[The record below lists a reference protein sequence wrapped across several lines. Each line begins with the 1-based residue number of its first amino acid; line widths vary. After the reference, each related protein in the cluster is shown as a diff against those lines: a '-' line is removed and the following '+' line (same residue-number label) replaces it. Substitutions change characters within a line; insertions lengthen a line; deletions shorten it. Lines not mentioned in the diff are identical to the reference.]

1 MKSLCSR
8 YVSVNYVINIISC
21 FISVL
26 FYFFILHIF
35 YIDTLAVW
43 YYSDLRSDLRKL
55 IVQTHF
61 TSTFHNCSFIQKSS
75 WLLAFSI
82 NNSLCCPSPL
92 AHDSAVC
99 GQRSFPSLVTMYWM
113 SATAV
118 MWAPT
123 SQNRT
128 KASTSGRNNLI
139 VSAYHLL

>member
-1 MKSLCSR
+1 MKSVCSR
-8 YVSVNYVINIISC
+8 YLSVNYVINIISC

-82 NNSLCCPSPL
+82 NNGLCCPSPL
-92 AHDSAVC
+92 AHDSGMQFVDRGAFLLLSPCIEWAQLQSCEPRPVKTEPK
-99 GQRSFPSLVTMYWM
+99 RRLV
-113 SATAV
+113 AE
-118 MWAPT
+118 
-123 SQNRT
+123 
-128 KASTSGRNNLI
+128 I
-139 VSAYHLL
+139 I